1 MYVVYIWEGRKI
13 FVAKKKKK
21 GFKHQY
27 IIILLGEGVE
37 IMGLDAI
44 WVIYCC
50 FKFSHKFWGLKPIFG
65 SYLTVSGQLS
75 GEV

>member
-21 GFKHQY
+21 KGFKHQY
-27 IIILLGEGVE
+27 IIILLGEVVE

-44 WVIYCC
+44 
-50 FKFSHKFWGLKPIFG
+50 
-65 SYLTVSGQLS
+65 
-75 GEV
+75 

>member
-1 MYVVYIWEGRKI
+1 MYVVYIWEGIKI
-13 FVAKKKKK
+13 FVAKKKK

-44 WVIYCC
+44 
-50 FKFSHKFWGLKPIFG
+50 
-65 SYLTVSGQLS
+65 
-75 GEV
+75 